1 MGQKLSPKASAA
13 KKKRDLEYAKSPA
26 RKKRKRENQK
36 KRREYSA
43 FQLRGKDVHHTKDGK
58 LVLTSVKNNRGNY
71 GEGTKKE

>member
-1 MGQKLSPKASAA
+1 MAQKLSPKASAA
-13 KKKRDLEYAKSPA
+13 KKKRDLEYAKSPV

-58 LVLTSVKNNRGNY
+58 LVLTSVNNNRGNY
-71 GEGTKKE
+71 GKGTKNE